1 LREDVETVATVT
13 PFLWFDNEAEEAA
26 RLYTSIFPKSQI
38 TKIVKKPDNVPGPS
52 AVLVVSFVVAGQHI
66 TAMNGG
72 PGHPHTDAFSLSVEV
87 DTQAEVDRVW
97 AELVKGGGA
106 EIQCG
111 WLRDRF
117 GVHWQ
122 VFPSLLPRLLGDA
135 DPAKSAAVAAA
146 MMKMV
151 KLDADKLQAAYDAA

>member
-1 LREDVETVATVT
+1 MPTTVT
-13 PFLWFDNEAEEAA
+13 PFLWFDDKAEEAA
-26 RLYTSIFPKSQI
+26 RLYTAIFPSSEI
-38 TKIVKKPDNVPGPS
+38 TKVVKKAPNVPGPS
-52 AVLVVSFVVAGQHI
+52 DVLLEELVIAGQRV
-66 TAMNGG
+66 MVLNGG
-72 PGHPHTDAFSLSVEV
+72 PGHPQTDAFSLSVEV

-97 AELVKGGGA
+97 GKLLEGGGK

-122 VFPSLLPRLLGDA
+122 VVPSLLPRLLA
-135 DPAKSAAVAAA
+135 DSNPATSAAVAGA

-151 KLDADKLQAAYDAA
+151 KLDSAKLQAAYDAA